1 MTHTV
6 RDWMSQPV
14 VVVDPDTTVSYAMT
28 LMRRRNIHSV
38 VVALEQ
44 TNREFG
50 IVTSTDIRDKIV
62 GEDRNPANTRVR
74 EIMSGPIVTVPAASS
89 LKECSRL
96 MHEHHIHHLPVADDH
111 GVLVGMI
118 STTDIFT
125 AVEEA
130 GWEGRLAK
138 D

>member
-1 MTHTV
+1 
-6 RDWMSQPV
+6 MSRPV

-44 TNREFG
+44 SSHKFG

-62 GEDRNPANTRVR
+62 GEDRNPSNTRVR
-74 EIMSGPIVTVPAASS
+74 EIMSGPILTVNAASS

-96 MHEHHIHHLPVADDH
+96 MQEHRIHHLPVADEH

-130 GWEGRLAK
+130 GWEGRLA
-138 D
+138 DH